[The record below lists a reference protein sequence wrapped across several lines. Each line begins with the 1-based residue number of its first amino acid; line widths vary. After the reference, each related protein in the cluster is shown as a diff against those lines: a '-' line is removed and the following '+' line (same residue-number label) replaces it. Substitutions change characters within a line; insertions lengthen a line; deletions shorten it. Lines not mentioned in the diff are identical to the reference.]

1 MSVPKLTC
9 RRAADRDFERTLRT
23 ACKPK
28 SSRRSTVGVRSATSA
43 RHAHCPWCGAGA
55 RVRGVGDG
63 EESWRTTGRTRCRP
77 RRGADSRDS
86 WCDRQPPTQVGRAS
100 HRLGQCKCWRDA
112 LEAKSRGASSPRLP
126 HARCCEREAEN
137 HRKRCRLQRG
147 ACEAESHST
156 PNHRHPYHS
165 AASRRHPH
173 HSARWSE
180 NLVLLC
186 LRNDLLAWQVHKA
199 RKQHPVTC
207 CWQRPIRASYA
218 CICSSSALLRKNR
231 ASCGWVA

>member
-1 MSVPKLTC
+1 MSVPKLLTC
-9 RRAADRDFERTLRT
+9 IRASDRDFERT
-23 ACKPK
+23 ACTRKTKPLK
-28 SSRRSTVGVRSATSA
+28 WIYCTVRRATVRAMLPCS
-43 RHAHCPWCGAGA
+43 
-55 RVRGVGDG
+55 VRGVGDG

-86 WCDRQPPTQVGRAS
+86 WCDRQPPTQVGKAS

-137 HRKRCRLQRG
+137 HKKRCRLQRG

-173 HSARWSE
+173 HSARWSA

-199 RKQHPVTC
+199 R
-207 CWQRPIRASYA
+207 
-218 CICSSSALLRKNR
+218 
-231 ASCGWVA
+231 